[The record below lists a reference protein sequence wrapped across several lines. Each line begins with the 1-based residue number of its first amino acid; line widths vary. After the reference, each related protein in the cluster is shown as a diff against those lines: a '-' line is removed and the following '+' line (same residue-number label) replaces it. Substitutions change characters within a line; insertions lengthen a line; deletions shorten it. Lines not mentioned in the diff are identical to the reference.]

1 MGTCDGNGNNSF
13 SKSKKKLWSFDE
25 AKNVLI
31 EKIWNKHMGS
41 ENFIPTRFRYI
52 SKLYR
57 GAKEEESW

>member
-1 MGTCDGNGNNSF
+1 MGTCDRNGNNSF
-13 SKSKKKLWSFDE
+13 SESKKKLWSFDE

-31 EKIWNKHMGS
+31 EKIWNKHMDS
-41 ENFIPTRFRYI
+41 ENFISTRFRYI